1 MIVRPVAALVW
12 ALVSG
17 LAGGWL
23 LLSPW
28 ALGLQ
33 STGGGWTDSTRSVVA
48 TGAFLVLL
56 AVVGVLLAIADV
68 LRTFRTLGV
77 VQPKPSQQ
85 PQTAAQPQA
94 PAQPAAAAP
103 AAPADVDMDNLLAAL
118 ARVLAD
124 ELSQQREADHEL
136 QRREP
141 TWREQR

>member
-1 MIVRPVAALVW
+1 MIVRPVAALGW
-12 ALVSG
+12 AVVSG

-28 ALGLQ
+28 SLGLQ
-33 STGGGWTDSTRSVVA
+33 AAGGGWTDAMRSVVA

-56 AVVGVLLAIADV
+56 AVVAILVAIADV
-68 LRTFRTLGV
+68 LRTFRTLGI
-77 VQPKPSQQ
+77 VQPKPSQSH
-85 PQTAAQPQA
+85 AASQSQA
-94 PAQPAAAAP
+94 PTQPAAAAP
-103 AAPADVDMDNLLAAL
+103 GAPADVDMDNLLAAL

>member
-23 LLSPW
+23 VLSPW
-28 ALGLQ
+28 ALGTQ
-33 STGGGWTDSTRSVVA
+33 AAGGGWTDATRSVVA

-56 AVVGVLLAIADV
+56 AVIGLLVAIADV

-77 VQPKPSQQ
+77 VQPKPS
-85 PQTAAQPQA
+85 PAQTAPQPQA
-94 PAQPAAAAP
+94 QPAAAAAP

>member
-33 STGGGWTDSTRSVVA
+33 STGGGWTDATRSVVA

-94 PAQPAAAAP
+94 PAQPAAAA
-103 AAPADVDMDNLLAAL
+103 ADVDMDNLLAAL

>member
-1 MIVRPVAALVW
+1 MIVRPVAALGW
-12 ALVSG
+12 AIVSG

-28 ALGLQ
+28 SLGLQ
-33 STGGGWTDSTRSVVA
+33 AAGGGWTDAMRSVVA
-48 TGAFLVLL
+48 TGAFLILL
-56 AVVGVLLAIADV
+56 AVVGVVVAIADV
-68 LRTFRTLGV
+68 LRTFRTLGI
-77 VQPKPSQQ
+77 VQPKPSQ
-85 PQTAAQPQA
+85 PQTASNSQA
-94 PAQPAAAAP
+94 PSQAAAAQ

>member
-28 ALGLQ
+28 SLGLQ
-33 STGGGWTDSTRSVVA
+33 AAGGGWTDAMRSVVA

-56 AVVGVLLAIADV
+56 AVVGVLVAIADV
-68 LRTFRTLGV
+68 LRTFRTLGI
-77 VQPKPSQQ
+77 VQSKPSPSQ
-85 PQTAAQPQA
+85 AASQPQA
-94 PAQPAAAAP
+94 PAQPAAAS

>member
-136 QRREP
+136 RRREP

>member
-1 MIVRPVAALVW
+1 MIVRPVAAVAW
-12 ALVSG
+12 ALVAG

-28 ALGLQ
+28 SLGLQ
-33 STGGGWTDSTRSVVA
+33 ATGGGWTDATRSVVA
-48 TGAFLVLL
+48 TGAFLVLIAL
-56 AVVGVLLAIADV
+56 VGVVVAVADV
-68 LRTFRTLGV
+68 IRTFRTLGI
-77 VQPKPSQQ
+77 VQPQR
-85 PQTAAQPQA
+85 AQPQSTPQPGA
-94 PAQPAAAAP
+94 PAQPAA

>member
-1 MIVRPVAALVW
+1 MIVRPVAAVTW
-12 ALVSG
+12 ALVAG

-33 STGGGWTDSTRSVVA
+33 ATGGGWTDASRSVVG
-48 TGAFLVLL
+48 TGAFLVLI
-56 AVVGVLLAIADV
+56 AVVGLVVAVRDV
-68 LRTFRTLGV
+68 LGSFRSLGI
-77 VQPKPSQQ
+77 VQRKPKAQ
-85 PQTAAQPQA
+85 PPGPTQPQA
-94 PAQPAAAAP
+94 EPASPAA

-124 ELSQQREADHEL
+124 ELSQQREADHEA